1 MKATIGG
8 IFSGTFEFLRANWL
22 IMIGMFVV
30 ACVLLGLLGYLMI
43 GSFISQA
50 MTGGQ
55 PDPSAILAMMGQLF
69 LFYLIMLVVMNAVSL
84 SVWRHGMTN
93 GQDPVTS
100 NIGWALLGG
109 VTLTLF
115 YFGLIIALYIALTI
129 VMLILF
135 AIVGGGVSMMDP
147 GGFSPEN
154 LAGPVVAVIVLLYLA
169 IRADGQSVHRAHGI
183 MAADPAFAMDDCRIP
198 VPRHDRRHRIVLR
211 RWPRLRCDGRAV
223 ADFPALHSAAAVLV
237 VRPAGHSRA
246 GRNHLF
252 SRGVRISGRR
262 RLAAAHSQV
271 ASGGRLIRIAS
282 TLPPVLSPNRVPRS

>member
-8 IFSGTFEFLRANWL
+8 IFSGTFEFLKANWL

-169 IRADGQSVHRAHGI
+169 ILVASLWFWARLSVMGPV
-183 MAADPAFAMDDCRIP
+183 MAVGRTVNPFTGLTESWRLTRPSQWTIVGFLFLAMIG
-198 VPRHDRRHRIVLR
+198 VIVLFFVGGLVSGATGVP
-211 RWPRLRCDGRAV
+211 WLIFLLYIPLLLFWWSVPPGIHGQV
-223 ADFPALHSAAAVLV
+223 ATTYSAAV
-237 VRPAGHSRA
+237 
-246 GRNHLF
+246 F
-252 SRGVRISGRR
+252 E
-262 RLAAAHSQV
+262 
-271 ASGGRLIRIAS
+271 
-282 TLPPVLSPNRVPRS
+282 